1 MNKECLASLSFDN
14 TRYGK
19 ISPEH
24 EGSFEWVWTHDEY
37 RSWSAPDASRALYVQ
52 GKPGSGK
59 STLTKYF
66 NKTFLDREPAANSA
80 IVARFFYSFR
90 EGELQRSHYNMLQ
103 SILYDILNQDE
114 AFFYHHFQTEY
125 RVQRHRDLRVDWDY
139 ASLKKVLKS
148 LQDHSAAKR
157 LYLIIDAVDES
168 EDHDRRDILNMLFE
182 LCSKTKYCIVKAFV
196 ASRPV
201 GQLELRRSQF
211 HNFIRLQDETKS
223 DISSFARSLLGGLNL
238 THVLAQAAEYIVENA
253 QGVFLWVKLVGE
265 ELLAYEEEGYSE
277 EQIFEFLK
285 RLPTEL
291 EDLYKRMF
299 ERMSRKEP
307 DLQDG
312 IKMFRFVFLGKRPLA
327 VDELLHALGIPDNPH
342 AKFTPSDDS
351 FQRRIPSE
359 RRIISCGG
367 NFLEIKPYHGT
378 GVTCP
383 DSLNAQD

>member
-24 EGSFEWVWTHDEY
+24 EGSFEWVWAHDEY
-37 RSWSAPDASRALYVQ
+37 RNWSMPDASRALYLQ

-66 NKTFLDREPAANSA
+66 NQNLVEREPAANSA

-90 EGELQRSHYNMLQ
+90 EGELERSHYNMLR

-114 AFFYHHFQTEY
+114 AFFYHRFQTEY
-125 RVQRHRDLRVDWDY
+125 RVQRHRELRVDWDY

-168 EDHDRRDILNMLFE
+168 EDRDRRDILNLLFE
-182 LCSKTKYCIVKAFV
+182 LCSKTKYCIVKVFV

-211 HNFIRLQDETKS
+211 HNFIRLQDETQS
-223 DISSFARSLLGGLNL
+223 DISSLARSLLDGLNL
-238 THVLAQAAEYIVENA
+238 THVLAQATEYIIENA

-277 EQIFEFLK
+277 EQTFEFLK
-285 RLPTEL
+285 QLPTEL
-291 EDLYKRMF
+291 EDLYRGMF
-299 ERMSRKEP
+299 ERMRGKEL

-312 IKMFRFVFLGKRPLA
+312 IKILRFVLLGKRPLA
-327 VDELLHALGIPDNPH
+327 VDELLHTLGIPDNPDT
-342 AKFTPSDDS
+342 KFTPSDDS

-378 GVTCP
+378 AITCP
-383 DSLNAQD
+383 DSLNPQG

>member
-1 MNKECLASLSFDN
+1 LDKECLASLCFDN
-14 TRYGK
+14 ARYDK

-24 EGSFEWVWTHDEY
+24 EGSFEWVWAHDEY
-37 RSWSAPDASRALYVQ
+37 RNWSTPDTSRALYVQ

-66 NKTFLDREPAANSA
+66 SQNLLEREPAANSA

-90 EGELQRSHYNMLQ
+90 EGELQRNHYNMLR
-103 SILYDILNQDE
+103 SILYDILSQDE
-114 AFFYHHFQTEY
+114 AFFYHRFQTEY
-125 RVQRHRDLRVDWDY
+125 RLQRHRELRVDWDY

-148 LQDHSAAKR
+148 LQDHSTAKR

-168 EDHDRRDILNMLFE
+168 EDHDRRDILNILFE
-182 LCSKTKYCIVKAFV
+182 LCSKTKYCIVKVFV
-196 ASRPV
+196 ASRPI

-238 THVLAQAAEYIVENA
+238 THVLAQATEHIVENA
-253 QGVFLWVKLVGE
+253 QGVFLWVKLAGE

-277 EQIFEFLK
+277 EHIFEFLR

-291 EDLYKRMF
+291 EDLYRRMF
-299 ERMSRKEP
+299 EKMSRKEP
-307 DLQDG
+307 GLQDG
-312 IKMFRFVFLGKRPLA
+312 IKILRFVLLGKRPLA
-327 VDELLHALGIPDNPH
+327 VDELLHTLGIPDNPDT
-342 AKFTPSDDS
+342 KFTPSDDS

-359 RRIISCGG
+359 RRIISCGD

-378 GVTCP
+378 SITSP
-383 DSLNAQD
+383 DSLNPQD